1 MIYIEVKMDNYSE
14 KHEEQSKESKRVEEY
29 SKFAVKVQ
37 QKLLTKKFH
46 QPFTLAATKKFREGQ
61 KSYRGITKCK
71 FNARNFIWRKD
82 QEKVPWIR

>member
-1 MIYIEVKMDNYSE
+1 MDNYSE
-14 KHEEQSKESKRVEEY
+14 KHEEQSKESIKVEEY
-29 SKFAVKVQ
+29 SKFAVKVH

-46 QPFTLAATKKFREGQ
+46 QPFTLAAATKKFREGQ
-61 KSYRGITKCK
+61 KSYRGITNTKCK